1 MAEYARKTTA
11 SLITFDES
19 TFIVFVK
26 KIKQNVLLLLR
37 VVTQP
42 YEK

>member
-26 KIKQNVLLLLR
+26 KKIKQNVLLLR